1 MVQLLAMEPESAEPS
16 PEGGTGEGHRGHPR
30 PERLRGPKQVAR
42 SRMRRGWSGTS
53 REERAETV
61 VRERAERESV
71 RG

>member
-16 PEGGTGEGHRGHPR
+16 